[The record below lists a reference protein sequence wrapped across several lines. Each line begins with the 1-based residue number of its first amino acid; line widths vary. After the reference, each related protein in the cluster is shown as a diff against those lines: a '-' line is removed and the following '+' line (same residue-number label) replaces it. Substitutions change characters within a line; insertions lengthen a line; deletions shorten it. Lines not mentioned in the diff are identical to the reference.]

1 MPIFALVVAKG
12 GPAKLTPTKSTADPQ
27 LNGKFGSGMLN
38 AVGVDMSTLAHFL
51 SEGQTGRPVIDMT
64 GLKGE
69 FDFHLEWAPDANL
82 NPPSPDNA
90 ANHQPA
96 DVGGVSIFTAVQQQL
111 GLKLEARTAAA
122 DRLMVVRAELPSA
135 N

>member
-1 MPIFALVVAKG
+1 
-12 GPAKLTPTKSTADPQ
+12 
-27 LNGKFGSGMLN
+27 MLN

-51 SEGQTGRPVIDMT
+51 SEGQTGRPVVDMT
-64 GLKGE
+64 GLKGK
-69 FDFHLEWAPDANL
+69 FDFHLDWTPDSNL
-82 NPPSPDNA
+82 NPPSPDNT
-90 ANHQPA
+90 ANQQPA

-122 DRLMVVRAELPSA
+122 ERLLVVRAELPSA